1 MVGGG
6 LSIDGENA
14 RSLLHNEDAN
24 PKYTKDSLFQKLVT
38 SSFWLGDQEIQ
49 KQFLDAGAEGVRDM
63 LQWAEACGHSAFEFN
78 PKACRWRTSGGAVKR
93 SMKYGLEPVSYTH
106 LDVYKRQ
113 IPTMPTKD
121 KGTSSAV

>member
-1 MVGGG
+1 MIQRTVVETDLLIVGGSGAAITAAVAAHKEGVCVAMAVKGKAANSGNMIMVGGG

-63 LQWAEACGHSAFEFN
+63 LQWAEA
-78 PKACRWRTSGGAVKR
+78 
-93 SMKYGLEPVSYTH
+93 VSYTH
-106 LDVYKRQ
+106 LLA
-113 IPTMPTKD
+113 
-121 KGTSSAV
+121 S